1 VDTFDAPPM
10 VGLRHNRTGTVA
22 CPRVPVST
30 SETQAPDHA
39 DGVLGGMRPLASLRQ
54 RVQALVES
62 WEELQSGS
70 WNAMAAIAQYEELE
84 RISASAEQLGAIE
97 IAEPAV
103 ELTVY
108 LCTFVESRL
117 YPSNAQR
124 ARLAD
129 LVARLARVASGDGR
143 PVRSRKPAAEHRAV
157 VYLRPAADEVRD
169 LAAELGRRRYVVRP
183 AVDAAQALAIA
194 EEQAPDALVVHEAM
208 IGELAEL
215 AERIDRLRVES
226 RGHLVSIVVGRG
238 IDASRR
244 LFAQRAGADAVI
256 DGDDAVAIAGAVEEL
271 VAHRRN
277 LDYRVLIVEDD
288 AAQAKFCEAVL
299 RHRGIQTEVSTSG
312 LDVLDRMA
320 AFRPDLVLLDLY
332 LPGTNGIEIAQLVRE
347 RPEWAFLPIVFLSG
361 ETDLDKRFDAIR
373 MGGDDFI
380 TKPVKPRHLIVEVE
394 TRIRRARQLP
404 PRGAERVAGDRRGSL
419 ASRSALFDEY
429 RRARDQGDAESLAVV
444 VVGVDD
450 ESGLRRR
457 LGFVG
462 IGQLSQQVGVALAAE
477 TEIVRPVCAAADLR
491 YVLLARAESD
501 GILRQR
507 LERLRDRLR
516 ERRYT
521 IRDEA
526 VQIDPV
532 VVGIGSAGEEPDEI
546 LQRALA
552 RLALHKGG
560 QGGSVAYDPGAR
572 TRIETG
578 DDPVIR
584 LARALLKGPMIP
596 EAIRVEY
603 QAVVPLAGQLG
614 GLYATRFGLIAPR
627 ASQRHEVPPERLRSM
642 ARQLGAIVQA
652 DRHCLRRAL
661 GLLAEAV
668 ARGDDIRLVLP
679 VAIESVLDPAF
690 APWLAAELNGR
701 ALSPAAVTLELDA
714 TEALR
719 VGARLGDALASL
731 QLTGARLG
739 IAGIEGGDAHVRL
752 VRMAPFNL
760 VRLAAVTAQGTEALQ
775 NAWGSERGRMIVE
788 ATRHGKLTIAHG
800 ARDAREI
807 AALMKLSVSY
817 VQSDVF
823 APWSTEPSFD
833 FAGMRL

>member
-1 VDTFDAPPM
+1 M
-10 VGLRHNRTGTVA
+10 
-22 CPRVPVST
+22 
-30 SETQAPDHA
+30 
-39 DGVLGGMRPLASLRQ
+39 LGGLRPLASLRQ

-84 RISASAEQLGAIE
+84 RLSATAEQLGAVE

-124 ARLAD
+124 ARLSE

-143 PVRSRKPAAEHRAV
+143 PVRSRKPAPEHRAV

-169 LAAELGRRRYVVRP
+169 LAVELGRRRYVVRP

-194 EEQAPDALVVHEAM
+194 EEQAPDALLVHEAM

-215 AERIDRLRVES
+215 VERIDRLRVES

-238 IDASRR
+238 IDVSRR
-244 LFAQRAGADAVI
+244 LFAQRAGADLVI
-256 DGDDAVAIAGAVEEL
+256 DGDDAVAIAGSVDEL
-271 VAHRRN
+271 VAQRRN

-299 RHRGIQTEVSTSG
+299 RHRGIQTEVSTTG
-312 LDVLDRMA
+312 LDVLERMPV
-320 AFRPDLVLLDLY
+320 FRPDLVLLDLY
-332 LPGTNGIEIAQLVRE
+332 LPGTNGIEIAQLIRE
-347 RPEWAFLPIVFLSG
+347 RAEWAFLPIVFLSG

-404 PRGAERVAGDRRGSL
+404 PRAGERVAGDRRGSL
-419 ASRSALFDEY
+419 ASRAALFEEF
-429 RRARDQGDAESLAVV
+429 RRTREAGDAESMAIV

-450 ESGLRRR
+450 EAGLRRR

-462 IGQLSQQVGVALAAE
+462 VGQLSQQIGVALAAE
-477 TEIVRPVCAAADLR
+477 TELVRPVSAAADLR
-491 YVLLARAESD
+491 YVVLARAESD

-507 LERLRDRLR
+507 LERLAERLV

-521 IRDEA
+521 VRDEV
-526 VQIDPV
+526 VQIAPV
-532 VVGIGSAGEEPDEI
+532 IVAVGSGGEEPDEL
-546 LQRALA
+546 LQRAVTQF
-552 RLALHKGG
+552 ALHKGG
-560 QGGSVAYDPGAR
+560 QGASVIFEPGRRAR
-572 TRIETG
+572 DASA

-584 LARALLKGPMIP
+584 LARALLKGSMIP
-596 EAIRVEY
+596 EAVRVEY

-627 ASQRHEVPPERLRSM
+627 ASQRHEVPPERLRAL
-642 ARQLGAIVQA
+642 ARQLGAVIQA

-661 GLLAEAV
+661 GLLAEAI

-690 APWLAAELNGR
+690 APWLAAELSGR
-701 ALSPAAVTLELDA
+701 ALSPATITLELDA
-714 TEALR
+714 AEAVR
-719 VGARLGDALASL
+719 EGARLADALASL
-731 QLTGARLG
+731 QLTGARIG

-752 VRMAPFNL
+752 VRMAPLNV
-760 VRLAAVTAQGTEALQ
+760 VRLAAVTAQGPEALQ
-775 NAWGSERGRMIVE
+775 NAWGSERGRLIVE
-788 ATRHGKLTIAHG
+788 ASRHGKLTIAHG

-807 AALMKLSVSY
+807 AALIKLNVSY

-823 APWSTEPSFD
+823 APWSTEPAFD